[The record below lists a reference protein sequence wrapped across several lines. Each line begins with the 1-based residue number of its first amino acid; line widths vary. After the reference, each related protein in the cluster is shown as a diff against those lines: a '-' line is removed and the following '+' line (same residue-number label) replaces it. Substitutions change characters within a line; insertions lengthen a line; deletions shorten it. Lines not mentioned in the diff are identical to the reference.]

1 MFGFDPKYAMFDITP
16 VANQFILEYLPA
28 AKGDYVKVYL
38 YGLMRCYHPEEEMNL
53 DRMSHELGMTEEN
66 VMNAFAYW
74 ERKRL
79 VRRISDNP
87 PKWQYINMIQI
98 NLTED
103 RDDPDPG
110 YTEFCNALYEAFD
123 KKRRLH
129 GSELSTCFEW
139 REDLKLP
146 TEVIIMLLNHMMEIK
161 GKNFRISDA
170 NKTALQMAADEI
182 RTVDAAEEF
191 FSRDE
196 QAVAGIKKI
205 LKMLGKKYL
214 PSEAQIN
221 LYRKWTRDWGFT
233 HEAVEAAVELT
244 AKGDPS
250 LGYLDGILNSLQQ
263 EGSMTPEQIRES
275 SLRADGFKEILKE
288 LGKGDVS
295 KRNLQLYDEMLS
307 LYPQDV
313 ILIAARECGYTGK
326 DAGDTLKLLLAW
338 KDKGL
343 ENKDDV
349 ALYVKAF
356 HDQTDLIRKL
366 KKIWGTDEGRIGK
379 ADRSLIQKW
388 LNEFGLSSDA
398 VLAAAPYAAEAKQPM
413 AYLDKILGDCRDKG
427 IRTPEEI
434 RKEHSRRSDENR
446 KKPSRVL
453 PAQDF
458 TQRPYDHVPDEMIAQ
473 LDDEVRAFMKENGG
487 ESDA

>member
-53 DRMSHELGMTEEN
+53 DRMCRELGMTEEN
-66 VMNAFAYW
+66 VRNAFAYW

-79 VRRISDNP
+79 VRRISDQP
-87 PKWQYINMIQI
+87 PQWQYINMVQI
-98 NLTED
+98 NLTEP
-103 RDDPDPG
+103 RDDPDPE

-129 GSELSTCFEW
+129 GNELNTCFEW

-146 TEVIIMLLNHMMEIK
+146 TEVIIMLLNHMVEIK

-170 NKTALQMAADEI
+170 DKVAVQMAAEDI
-182 RTVDAAEEF
+182 RTVEAAEDF

-196 QAVAGIKKI
+196 KALAGIKKI

-221 LYRKWTRDWGFT
+221 LYRKWTRDWGFS
-233 HEAVEAAVELT
+233 HESVEAAVELT

-250 LGYLDGILNSLQQ
+250 LGYLDGILSSLRQ
-263 EGSMTPEQIRES
+263 EGSMTPEQIRTS
-275 SLRADGFKEILKE
+275 SLKTDGFKEVLKE
-288 LGKGDVS
+288 LGKGEIS
-295 KRNLQLYDEMLS
+295 KRNLQLYDDMLS

-313 ILIAARECGYTGK
+313 ILVAARECGHTGK
-326 DAGDTLKLLLAW
+326 DAGETLKLLQSW
-338 KDKGL
+338 KEKGL
-343 ENKDDV
+343 KNKTDV
-349 ALYVKAF
+349 DQYVKAF
-356 HDQTDLIRKL
+356 HDQTDLIRQL
-366 KKIWGTDEGRIGK
+366 KKLWGTDEGRIGK
-379 ADRSLIQKW
+379 ADRSLVQKW
-388 LNEFGLSSDA
+388 GNDLHFGPD
-398 VLAAAPYAAEAKQPM
+398 VILAAAVYAAEAKQPM
-413 AYLDKILGDCRDKG
+413 TYLDKILEEYRAKG
-427 IRTPEEI
+427 IKTPEEV
-434 RKEHSRRSDENR
+434 RKEHEQKPAGNR
-446 KKPSRVL
+446 KRQSRIL
-453 PAQDF
+453 PAQNF
-458 TQRPYDHVPDEMIAQ
+458 EQRPYDDVPEKMIAQ